1 MLSSAH
7 VLAMDAKNLFDVVD
21 SIRRRHGISS
31 SPSAPLQERA
41 RSNPLTTTPSDS
53 SSAFAVKA
61 SSGHITTANEETAV
75 TLTEDGYQVMSNS
88 KYQNYNNL
96 VTEKDRNDGELTQQ
110 QLPNIG
116 NLHVTTQLNNDGLA
130 RRSNLAFEHIMH
142 NTNEQLQI
150 VEHTDS
156 SEFDH
161 LYSNTNIASQKRCN

>member
-31 SPSAPLQERA
+31 SASAPLQERA
-41 RSNPLTTTPSDS
+41 RSNPLTLTSSDP
-53 SSAFAVKA
+53 SAFVVKV
-61 SSGHITTANEETAV
+61 SSGHTITPNEETTV

-96 VTEKDRNDGELTQQ
+96 VTEKDKIDGELTQQ

-116 NLHVTTQLNNDGLA
+116 NLYMTTHLNNEGVA
-130 RRSNLAFEHIMH
+130 RRSNLTFEHIMQ